1 MTSHIRNTAT
11 ILALLAGI
19 GVAAAQSP
27 SAPSGPMP
35 PARAPVAQP
44 NATTQNGQNAAA
56 LQLSVAQK
64 TAIFQSVTKEKV
76 KSPPPANAQL
86 SIGAQV
92 PSTIELYPLP
102 ANVVSQVPAAKQ
114 YKYTVAQ
121 NQVVLVDPA
130 SMKVV
135 DIIKQ

>member
-19 GVAAAQSP
+19 GVAVAQSP
-27 SAPSGPMP
+27 SAPAGSMP
-35 PARAPVAQP
+35 PARAPAAAQP
-44 NATTQNGQNAAA
+44 AAPSAQPAAA
-56 LQLSVAQK
+56 VQLSAAQK

-86 SIGAQV
+86 SVGAQV

-102 ANVVSQVPAAKQ
+102 ANVVAQVPTAKQ